1 MSSVVGLGTLVVFG
15 NFTSFSRSRFT
26 KLGSMSSSRL
36 SSAMSGVTM
45 CYRKPVK
52 PAEPA
57 EMNVVRV
64 GNSVGH
70 YDLNIFGAPVKILYS
85 FSPEEVDEWIDLMKK
100 IYGQK
105 ENVIGLQAKWYQKE
119 GNFLISTLQL
129 CAGLNCLIYHIFL
142 SRSKARTMT
151 LFLCSDNWTFTGV
164 EISFIKAMLRDK
176 FKLTVSDDISIPD
189 TSVVMLGDEGLRKE
203 ALKVLAYKLLGCRF
217 TKLGCRFMKPAEP
230 AWMNVVRVGCGG
242 GHYDLNIF
250 GAPVKILPS
259 SPSITAEVSG
269 MLISSE
275 TVSLNSSRN
284 IALMKGISTPANVQ
298 LSEHK
303 NRAIVLAIDLDRNM

>member
-1 MSSVVGLGTLVVFG
+1 MGKGTKRKEESKSPEELPKESTKASSRGKRVKAPAASKPEKVPEFFPEQRNLV
-15 NFTSFSRSRFT
+15 SFLSSSIFRLSLFFRYFYSRSRFT
-26 KLGSMSSSRL
+26 QLGSMSFSRL

-45 CYRKPVK
+45 FYRKPVK

-57 EMNVVRV
+57 E
-64 GNSVGH
+64 
-70 YDLNIFGAPVKILYS
+70 
-85 FSPEEVDEWIDLMKK
+85 
-100 IYGQK
+100 
-105 ENVIGLQAKWYQKE
+105 
-119 GNFLISTLQL
+119 
-129 CAGLNCLIYHIFL
+129 
-142 SRSKARTMT
+142 
-151 LFLCSDNWTFTGV
+151 
-164 EISFIKAMLRDK
+164 
-176 FKLTVSDDISIPD
+176 
-189 TSVVMLGDEGLRKE
+189 
-203 ALKVLAYKLLGCRF
+203 
-217 TKLGCRFMKPAEP
+217 
-230 AWMNVVRVGCGG
+230 MNVVRVGCGG